1 MYIIPCPFTLLHL
14 LPTHVKRALK
24 SGYTLFCGCLSQ
36 MIGVAVKY
44 GTPEWL
50 RNTEQ
55 QIRNTEHGTDNPNGK
70 TRKSVNQPFS
80 N

>member
-1 MYIIPCPFTLLHL
+1 
-14 LPTHVKRALK
+14 
-24 SGYTLFCGCLSQ
+24 

-70 TRKSVNQPFS
+70 TRKSVKQPFS